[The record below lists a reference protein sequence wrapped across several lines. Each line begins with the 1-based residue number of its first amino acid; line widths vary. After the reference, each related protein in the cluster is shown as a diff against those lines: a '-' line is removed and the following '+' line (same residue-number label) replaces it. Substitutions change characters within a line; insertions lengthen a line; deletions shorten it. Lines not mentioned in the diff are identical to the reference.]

1 MDRDEE
7 LRRRRGEHTRSYSQ
21 DRPIGSGENASALIR
36 GIKQW
41 LPDIPGSVG
50 DLVDM
55 AYAGG
60 RNVLQGQKQRSI
72 PSLGL
77 GEKARKLVKQRPA
90 LEQVQMTETPETNWF
105 EEGARMLNPAMFMS
119 PKNIATMGG
128 LALAGGV
135 PGASMA
141 IIKPRGGNW
150 FTGSGSELE
159 SAIKGLMKGSTDN
172 YRTLLAKG
180 MIDEAAV
187 KAKPEYALNKWLE
200 GPLTRYL
207 RRDLGTEAD
216 PIRKLLEGD
225 RPVSHMR
232 LDELQDSAGKD
243 WISRQALRNRATAG
257 LPNAGV
263 GQSGPSQAW
272 ETLTDAMIGSS
283 PAGETFKLQSQW
295 DSKHPMAQDW
305 VSKLPEDSPIY
316 DFIGDEAP
324 DWLGLPHL
332 RDELWN
338 AVREDSDL
346 PNALKL
352 KPEDFQQ
359 MGIEKAIRH
368 VANIND
374 WRATQKAQANLEMLN
389 GPAVKLVREYPE
401 NNPKGLRWVEL
412 NYAQSPEEFEQ
423 SISHLGPKEW
433 DQAIRQYR
441 ESNLAALQNQLKYEG
456 DTMGHCVGGYC
467 KDVLF
472 GDSKIFSLRDAK
484 GEPHVTIEVA
494 PGASPELL
502 DLRRQ
507 AEAAYGPLRTKKEL
521 AAWRNSL
528 SDEEYDKYFDL
539 AELVENGGALSAGP
553 RIIQIK
559 GKQNKAPKADYL
571 PFVQD
576 FLKKPYHG
584 GEWDPDIGDLGS
596 TGLITTTK
604 GLFTP
609 DEAYKMLTDPA
620 HKDLQKELLQTLE
633 ADMFNNPKYPEYDRL
648 LNGQGYA
655 NGGLVGRQ
663 DFNGV
668 VGYILD

>member
-90 LEQVQMTETPETNWF
+90 LEQVQMTETPETNWL
-105 EEGARMLNPAMFMS
+105 EEGTRMLNPAMFMS

-141 IIKPRGGNW
+141 IVKPRGGNW

-159 SAIKGLMKGSTDN
+159 SAIRSLMKGSQDN
-172 YRTLLAKG
+172 YRTLITKG

-200 GPLTRYL
+200 GPLTKYL
-207 RRDLGTEAD
+207 KRDLATEAD
-216 PIRKLLEGD
+216 PVRKLLEGD

-232 LDELQDSAGKD
+232 LDELQGNAGED

-272 ETLTDAMIGSS
+272 ETLTDAMIGSN

-295 DSKHPMAQDW
+295 DPKHPMAQDW

-374 WRATQKAQANLEMLN
+374 WRAAQKAEAAQEMLS
-389 GPAVKLVREYPE
+389 GPGVKLIREYPE

-412 NYAQSPEEFEQ
+412 SAPREAPDSVLSQLSKQELAQYKEFLDYGDDPLEALRNVLYDEENP
-423 SISHLGPKEW
+423 LV
-433 DQAIRQYR
+433 
-441 ESNLAALQNQLKYEG
+441 ESLRKQLKYEG

-467 KDVLF
+467 DDVLE
-472 GDSKIFSLRDAK
+472 GSTKIFSLRDAK

-494 PGASPELL
+494 PGEQPAIV
-502 DLRRQ
+502 Q
-507 AEAAYGPLRTKKEL
+507 
-521 AAWRNSL
+521 
-528 SDEEYDKYFDL
+528 
-539 AELVENGGALSAGP
+539 V
-553 RIIQIK
+553 K
-559 GKQNKAPKADYL
+559 GKQNRAPKEDYL

-584 GEWDPDIGDLGS
+584 GEWDPDIGDLDY
-596 TGLITTTK
+596 TGLITTTE
-604 GLFTP
+604 GLYTP
-609 DEAYKMLTDPA
+609 DEAYQLLTSPE
-620 HKDLQKELLQTLE
+620 HKHLQKDLMQQLE
-633 ADMFNNPKYPEYDRL
+633 FMQGNPKYPEYDRL

-655 NGGLVGRQ
+655 DGGLVGKQ

>member
-7 LRRRRGEHTRSYSQ
+7 QRRRRGEHTRSYSQ

-90 LEQVQMTETPETNWF
+90 LEQVQMTETPETNWL
-105 EEGARMLNPAMFMS
+105 EEGTRMLNPAMFMS

-135 PGASMA
+135 PGAALS
-141 IIKPRGGNW
+141 IVKPKGGNW
-150 FTGSGSELE
+150 FTGSGSRLE
-159 SAIKGLMKGSTDN
+159 AGIRSLMKGSQDN
-172 YRTLLAKG
+172 YHTLLAKG

-187 KAKPEYALNKWLE
+187 QAKPEYALNKWLE

-207 RRDLGTEAD
+207 KRDLATEGD
-216 PIRKLLEGD
+216 PVRKLLEGD

-232 LDELQDSAGKD
+232 LDELMDNADQD
-243 WISRQALRNRATAG
+243 WISREALWSREAAG
-257 LPNAGV
+257 LPRAGV
-263 GQSGPSQAW
+263 GRGGYGQAW
-272 ETLTDAMIGSS
+272 ETIADAM
-283 PAGETFKLQSQW
+283 TKSQPIEEIR
-295 DSKHPMAQDW
+295 SVYPSTHPTSAEWTKKFPGDT
-305 VSKLPEDSPIY
+305 PIY
-316 DFIGDEAP
+316 DFAGDEATNY
-324 DWLGLPHL
+324 LGLPHL

-374 WRATQKAQANLEMLN
+374 WRAQQQATANMEMLS
-389 GPAVKLVREYPE
+389 GPGVKLVREYPE
-401 NNPKGLRWVEL
+401 NNPKGLRWVD
-412 NYAQSPEEFEQ
+412 
-423 SISHLGPKEW
+423 ITHG
-433 DQAIRQYR
+433 DD
-441 ESNLAALQNQLKYEG
+441 ESATEALRKQLKYEG

-467 KDVLF
+467 DDVLE
-472 GDSKIFSLRDAK
+472 GSTKIFSLRDAK

-494 PGASPELL
+494 PGEQPAIV
-502 DLRRQ
+502 Q
-507 AEAAYGPLRTKKEL
+507 
-521 AAWRNSL
+521 
-528 SDEEYDKYFDL
+528 
-539 AELVENGGALSAGP
+539 V
-553 RIIQIK
+553 K
-559 GKQNKAPKADYL
+559 GKQNKAPKAEYL

-584 GEWDPDIGDLGS
+584 GEWDPDIGDLGN

-655 NGGLVGRQ
+655 NGGLVGKQ

-668 VGYILD
+668 VGYILG

>member
-90 LEQVQMTETPETNWF
+90 LEQVQMTETPETNWL
-105 EEGARMLNPAMFMS
+105 EEGTRMLNPAMFMS

-141 IIKPRGGNW
+141 IVKPRGGNW

-159 SAIKGLMKGSTDN
+159 SAIRSLMKGSQDN
-172 YRTLLAKG
+172 YRTLITKG

-200 GPLTRYL
+200 GPLTKYL
-207 RRDLGTEAD
+207 KRDLATEAD
-216 PIRKLLEGD
+216 PVRKLLEGD

-232 LDELQDSAGKD
+232 LDELQGNAGED

-272 ETLTDAMIGSS
+272 ETLTDAMIGSN

-295 DSKHPMAQDW
+295 DPKHPMAQDW

-374 WRATQKAQANLEMLN
+374 WRAQQQAAANMEMLS
-389 GPAVKLVREYPE
+389 GPGVKLIREYPE

-412 NYAQSPEEFEQ
+412 SAPREAPDSVLSQLSKQELAQYKEFLDYGDDPLEALRNVLYDEENP
-423 SISHLGPKEW
+423 LV
-433 DQAIRQYR
+433 
-441 ESNLAALQNQLKYEG
+441 ESLRKQLKYEG

-467 KDVLF
+467 DDVLE
-472 GDSKIFSLRDAK
+472 GSTKIFSLRDAK

-494 PGASPELL
+494 PGEQPAIV
-502 DLRRQ
+502 Q
-507 AEAAYGPLRTKKEL
+507 
-521 AAWRNSL
+521 
-528 SDEEYDKYFDL
+528 
-539 AELVENGGALSAGP
+539 V
-553 RIIQIK
+553 K
-559 GKQNKAPKADYL
+559 GKQNRAPKEDYL

-584 GEWDPDIGDLGS
+584 GEWDPDIGDLDY
-596 TGLITTTK
+596 TGLITTTE
-604 GLFTP
+604 GLYTP
-609 DEAYKMLTDPA
+609 DEAYQLLTSPE
-620 HKDLQKELLQTLE
+620 HKHLQKDLMQQLE
-633 ADMFNNPKYPEYDRL
+633 FMQGNPKYPEYDRL

-655 NGGLVGRQ
+655 DGGLVGKQ

>member
-90 LEQVQMTETPETNWF
+90 LEQVQMTETPETNWL
-105 EEGARMLNPAMFMS
+105 EEGTRMLNPAMFMS

-159 SAIKGLMKGSTDN
+159 RAIKSLMKGPAHN
-172 YRTLLAKG
+172 L
-180 MIDEAAV
+180 DEL
-187 KAKPEYALNKWLE
+187 KQSGSILPSEYALNKWLE

-207 RRDLGTEAD
+207 KRDLATEAD
-216 PIRKLLEGD
+216 PVRKLLEGD
-225 RPVSHMR
+225 RPVSHMN
-232 LDELQDSAGKD
+232 LDELLNSSREG
-243 WISRQALRNRATAG
+243 WISQEALSRRDKAG
-257 LPNAGV
+257 LPRAGV
-263 GQSGPSQAW
+263 GQGGYGQAW
-272 ETLTDAMIGSS
+272 ETLADALVRSN
-283 PAGETFKLQSQW
+283 PAGEVFRGYSRF
-295 DSKHPMAQDW
+295 DPNHPMSQEW
-305 VSKLPEDSPIY
+305 VSRLPEDSPIY
-316 DFIGDEAP
+316 DFTVDEAP

-374 WRATQKAQANLEMLN
+374 WRAKQQAAANLEMLS
-389 GPAVKLVREYPE
+389 GPGVKLVREYPE
-401 NNPKGLRWVEL
+401 NNPKGLRWADLTHEG
-412 NYAQSPEEFEQ
+412 S
-423 SISHLGPKEW
+423 
-433 DQAIRQYR
+433 DDAI
-441 ESNLAALQNQLKYEG
+441 EALSKQLKYEG

-467 KDVLF
+467 DDVTS
-472 GDSKIFSLRDAK
+472 GNTKIFSLRDAK
-484 GEPHVTIEVA
+484 GEPHVTIEVS
-494 PGASPELL
+494 PGMPSKLAEMHK
-502 DLRRQ
+502 Q
-507 AEAAYGPLRTKKEL
+507 AEAEYGPLRTKKEL
-521 AAWRNSL
+521 ASWVNRL
-528 SDEEYDKYFDL
+528 SEQDYDRYSDL
-539 AELVENGGALSAGP
+539 AERVAYGGTLSAEP

-559 GKQNKAPKADYL
+559 GKQNRAPNAEYL

-576 FLKKPYHG
+576 FLQSPYHG
-584 GEWDPDIGDLGS
+584 SQWDTEIGDIDTLGLS
-596 TGLITTTK
+596 
-604 GLFTP
+604 P
-609 DEAYKMLTDPA
+609 E
-620 HKDLQKELLQTLE
+620 DLEKI
-633 ADMFNNPKYPEYDRL
+633 PR
-648 LNGQGYA
+648 GYA
-655 NGGLVGRQ
+655 QGGLVGRQ

>member
-41 LPDIPGSVG
+41 LPDIPGSVS

-90 LEQVQMTETPETNWF
+90 LEQVQMTETPETNWL
-105 EEGARMLNPAMFMS
+105 EEGTRMLNPAMFMS

-141 IIKPRGGNW
+141 IVKPRGGNW

-159 SAIKGLMKGSTDN
+159 SAIKSLMKGSTDN

-180 MIDEAAV
+180 MIDDAAV

-200 GPLTRYL
+200 GPLTKYL
-207 RRDLGTEAD
+207 KRDLATEAD
-216 PIRKLLEGD
+216 PVRKLLEGD
-225 RPVSHMR
+225 RPVSHMN
-232 LDELQDSAGKD
+232 LDDLLNSSQEGWVSQEALSHRDKAGFP
-243 WISRQALRNRATAG
+243 R
-257 LPNAGV
+257 AGV
-263 GQSGPSQAW
+263 GQGGYGQAW
-272 ETLTDAMIGSS
+272 ETLADALVRSN
-283 PAGETFKLQSQW
+283 PAGEVFRDYSRFDTN
-295 DSKHPMAQDW
+295 HPMSQEW

-374 WRATQKAQANLEMLN
+374 WRAQQQAAANMEMLS
-389 GPAVKLVREYPE
+389 GPGVKLIREYSE
-401 NNPKGLRWVEL
+401 NNPKGLRWVDLTHEGSDD
-412 NYAQSPEEFEQ
+412 AVE
-423 SISHLGPKEW
+423 
-433 DQAIRQYR
+433 
-441 ESNLAALQNQLKYEG
+441 ALSKQLKYEG

-467 KDVLF
+467 DDVLA
-472 GDSKIFSLRDAK
+472 GSSKIFSLRGAK
-484 GEPHVTIEVA
+484 GEPHVTIEVS
-494 PGASPELL
+494 PGMPPKLAEMHK
-502 DLRRQ
+502 Q
-507 AEAAYGPLRTKKEL
+507 AEAEYGPLRTKKEL
-521 AAWRNSL
+521 ANWVNSL
-528 SDEEYDKYFDL
+528 SEQDYDRYSDL
-539 AELVENGGALSAGP
+539 AERVAYGGTLSTEP
-553 RIIQIK
+553 KIIQIK
-559 GKQNKAPKADYL
+559 GKQNQAPNAEYL

-584 GEWDPDIGDLGS
+584 GGWDPDIGDIDTLGLS
-596 TGLITTTK
+596 
-604 GLFTP
+604 P
-609 DEAYKMLTDPA
+609 E
-620 HKDLQKELLQTLE
+620 DLAKI
-633 ADMFNNPKYPEYDRL
+633 PK
-648 LNGQGYA
+648 GYA

-668 VGYILD
+668 VGYILG

>member
-90 LEQVQMTETPETNWF
+90 LEQVQMTETPETNWL
-105 EEGARMLNPAMFMS
+105 EEGTRMLNPAMFMS

-141 IIKPRGGNW
+141 IVKPRGGNW
-150 FTGSGSELE
+150 FTGSGSELG
-159 SAIKGLMKGSTDN
+159 SAIKNLMKGSGDN
-172 YRTLLAKG
+172 YRTLIAKG

-207 RRDLGTEAD
+207 KRDLGTEAD
-216 PIRKLLEGD
+216 PVRKLLEGD

-232 LDELQDSAGKD
+232 LDELQGNAGED

-257 LPNAGV
+257 LPYAGV

-272 ETLTDAMIGSS
+272 ETLTDAMIGSN

-295 DSKHPMAQDW
+295 DPKHPMAQDW

-338 AVREDSDL
+338 AVRQDSDL

-368 VANIND
+368 VANINN
-374 WRATQKAQANLEMLN
+374 WRAAQKAEAAQEMLS
-389 GPAVKLVREYPE
+389 GPGVKLVREYPE
-401 NNPKGLRWVEL
+401 NNPKGLRWVDLTHDGNDDATE
-412 NYAQSPEEFEQ
+412 A
-423 SISHLGPKEW
+423 LGK
-433 DQAIRQYR
+433 
-441 ESNLAALQNQLKYEG
+441 QLKYEG

-467 KDVLF
+467 DDVLE
-472 GDSKIFSLRDAK
+472 GRTKIFSLRDAK

-494 PGASPELL
+494 PGEQPAI
-502 DLRRQ
+502 
-507 AEAAYGPLRTKKEL
+507 
-521 AAWRNSL
+521 
-528 SDEEYDKYFDL
+528 
-539 AELVENGGALSAGP
+539 V
-553 RIIQIK
+553 QIK
-559 GKQNKAPKADYL
+559 GKQNTAPKAEYL
-571 PFVQD
+571 PFVKD
-576 FLKKPYHG
+576 FLTNPHHG
-584 GEWDPDIGDLGS
+584 GTWFEDIGDLDAL
-596 TGLITTTK
+596 GLSPEDI
-604 GLFTP
+604 
-609 DEAYKMLTDPA
+609 ANIPA
-620 HKDLQKELLQTLE
+620 K
-633 ADMFNNPKYPEYDRL
+633 
-648 LNGQGYA
+648 GYA
-655 NGGLVGRQ
+655 QGGLVGRQ
-663 DFNGV
+663 EFNGV
-668 VGYILD
+668 TGYILD

>member
-21 DRPIGSGENASALIR
+21 DRSIGSGENASALIR

-90 LEQVQMTETPETNWF
+90 LEQVQMTEIPETNWL
-105 EEGARMLNPAMFMS
+105 EEGTRMLNPAMWNPRTAM
-119 PKNIATMGG
+119 KLGALG
-128 LALAGGV
+128 LAAGV
-135 PGASMA
+135 PGASLA
-141 IIKPRGGNW
+141 IVKPRGGNW

-159 SAIKGLMKGSTDN
+159 AGIRSLMKGSQDN

-187 KAKPEYALNKWLE
+187 QAKPEYALNKWLE

-207 RRDLGTEAD
+207 KRDLATEGD
-216 PIRKLLEGD
+216 PVRKLLEGD

-232 LDELQDSAGKD
+232 LDELMDNADQD
-243 WISRQALRNRATAG
+243 WISREALWSREAAG
-257 LPNAGV
+257 LPRAGV
-263 GQSGPSQAW
+263 GRGGYGQAW
-272 ETLTDAMIGSS
+272 ETIADAM
-283 PAGETFKLQSQW
+283 TKSQPIEEIRTVYPPT
-295 DSKHPMAQDW
+295 HPMSAEW
-305 VSKLPEDSPIY
+305 TKKLPGDTPIY
-316 DFIGDEAP
+316 DFAGDEAT
-324 DWLGLPHL
+324 DYLGLPHL

-338 AVREDSDL
+338 AVRQDSDL
-346 PNALKL
+346 PQALRL
-352 KPEDFQQ
+352 RPEDFQQ
-359 MGIEKAIRH
+359 MGIERAIRH

-374 WRATQKAQANLEMLN
+374 WRAAQKAQANLEMLT
-389 GPAVKLVREYPE
+389 GPGVKLVREYPE

-412 NYAQSPEEFEQ
+412 KASEWKPPEGYEYDARTGTWQDPYSESMQPIRSP
-423 SISHLGPKEW
+423 GV
-433 DQAIRQYR
+433 DR
-441 ESNLAALQNQLKYEG
+441 ESLSRQLKYEG
-456 DTMGHCVGGYC
+456 DVMGHCVGGYC
-467 KDVLF
+467 DDVMS
-472 GDSKIFSLRDAK
+472 GNTKIFSLRDAK

-494 PGASPELL
+494 PGEQPAIV
-502 DLRRQ
+502 Q
-507 AEAAYGPLRTKKEL
+507 
-521 AAWRNSL
+521 
-528 SDEEYDKYFDL
+528 
-539 AELVENGGALSAGP
+539 V
-553 RIIQIK
+553 K
-559 GKQNKAPKADYL
+559 GKQNRAPNAEYL

-584 GEWDPDIGDLGS
+584 GEWDPDIGDLSS

-668 VGYILD
+668 VGYILE